1 MNNDIENIDNIIEVK
16 NLSFSYK
23 KSAVLNNLSFFVKR
37 YSFTTLLGPSGSGK
51 TTLLKLLA
59 GILPY
64 SSSCVTIKG
73 SAVMCF
79 QDYALFPHLTVMQN
93 ILYGLKANKSYKQN
107 KTLSIGKAYWATR
120 LLGITN
126 LQDRY
131 PAELSGGQEQ
141 RVALARALV
150 LSPDILLLDEPLS
163 ALDEKLRL
171 QLRDT
176 IQDLKDKLKLTI
188 LYVTHDRKEALSMSD
203 SISIMNK
210 GSILQTAS
218 PKEVYYRPNSKFI
231 ASFIGEAAFIKIDDI
246 TYMTR
251 PTWCSLFPSIPP
263 SCPPFYNEC
272 LNGIVVS
279 KSFYGDTLR
288 YKVKLSDKENSGTLL
303 YVDTSSIEDS
313 EEEGNNFDIGSA
325 VVVNIKRKYAIVK

>member
-79 QDYALFPHLTVMQN
+79 QDYALFPHLTVIQN

-107 KTLSIGKAYWATR
+107 KTLSIGKAYWAAR

-251 PTWCSLFPSIPP
+251 PTWCSLLPSILP
-263 SCPPFYNEC
+263 SYPSSYNEC